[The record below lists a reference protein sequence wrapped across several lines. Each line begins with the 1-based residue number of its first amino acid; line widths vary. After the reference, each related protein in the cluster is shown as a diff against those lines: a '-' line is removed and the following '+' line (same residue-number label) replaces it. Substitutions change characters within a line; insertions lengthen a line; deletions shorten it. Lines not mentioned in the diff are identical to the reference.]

1 MWLRVM
7 KSLDKKLHGSL
18 FQNAAWLLGGN
29 SAAGIFAAIET
40 VVIARLLGVSN
51 YGLLALA
58 IAYVEFLN
66 AFFDFG
72 VWETATKYLET
83 FWSNGESAKARSII
97 KLSYVVDISS
107 GIIAFL
113 FAILTAK
120 IANKYLIHSPQA
132 SALISIYALSLLI
145 NTANFTSD
153 AILRVFDK
161 FKNIAFINSLQV
173 FSRVSLVTI
182 VLLLGMGIKGVISSY
197 VLASFF
203 GFSIR
208 IWLVSKTMH
217 EHKLQGWWKA
227 NLFLIKDQWKGIA
240 WFLSN
245 TSFIGTLQ
253 MANDRFLG
261 ILVLGYF
268 SGKDAVA
275 YYKIARSIVKV
286 MTRFSDPLYQAIYP
300 ELVRIFNQNAL
311 EDFLYL
317 LKYSLRILLKFTIP
331 LAIITLIFT
340 DQIIISLFG
349 KEFLP
354 AVNALR
360 IITVAIVIS
369 QLTFWISPALLA
381 IGKPGLR
388 TFVEVISYSIYIG
401 LLFLLV
407 PNYSYMGAA
416 IAFLGHA
423 IVKTNIS
430 FLSIRSSMNK
440 KKRFLLNEVSS
451 QIH

>member
-1 MWLRVM
+1 MNRE
-7 KSLDKKLHGSL
+7 KERNRSL

-29 SAAGIFAAIET
+29 SAAGIFEAIEAI
-40 VVIARLLGVSN
+40 VIVRMLGVSD
-51 YGLLALA
+51 YGLLAL
-58 IAYVEFLN
+58 IVAYVKLLN

-72 VWETATKYLET
+72 VWETVTKYLGT
-83 FWSNGESAKARSII
+83 FWSNGEHAKSRSII
-97 KLSYVVDISS
+97 KLSYAVDISS

-113 FAILTAK
+113 IAILTAN

-132 SALISIYALSLLI
+132 HVLLSIYAFTLLFNSA
-145 NTANFTSD
+145 NTTSD

-161 FKNIAFINSLQV
+161 FKKIAFINSLQV
-173 FSRVSLVTI
+173 FSRFSLVTI
-182 VLLLGMGIKGVISSY
+182 ALLLGMGIKGIIFSFI
-197 VLASFF
+197 LANFL

-208 IWLVSKTMH
+208 FWSVSKTIH
-217 EHKLQGWWKA
+217 EHGLQGWWKA
-227 NLFLIKDQWKGIA
+227 KLFLIKDQWKGIA

-245 TSFIGTLQ
+245 TSFLGTLQ
-253 MANDRFLG
+253 MASDRFLG
-261 ILVLGYF
+261 ILVLGFF

-275 YYKIARSIVKV
+275 YYKLARTIVNV
-286 MTRFSDPLYQAIYP
+286 MTRISDPLDKAIYP

-311 EDFLYL
+311 EEFLNL
-317 LKYSLRILLKFTIP
+317 IKYSLRTLLKFTIP
-331 LAIITLIFT
+331 LAIITLILT
-340 DQIIISLFG
+340 EQIIMIIFG

-360 IITVAIVIS
+360 VLTVTIVIS

-388 TFVEVISYSIYIG
+388 TFLEVISYAIYIG

-416 IAFLGHA
+416 IAFLGYA

-430 FLSIRSSMNK
+430 FLSIRSSMNE
-440 KKRFLLNEVSS
+440 KKRLLLDEVPS